1 MLPLVCRCVVLV
13 YSGSWSGEVRDWSS
27 KPEEHVQ
34 GPWRG
39 KRPIADAP
47 KLLTLQKYPSIVVSS
62 YKGKLVDINYHSFI
76 IYLSKIYNLS
86 KRPKLK

>member
-1 MLPLVCRCVVLV
+1 M
-13 YSGSWSGEVRDWSS
+13 RDWSS

-39 KRPIADAP
+39 KLPIADAP

-86 KRPKLK
+86 KRLKLR